1 MGLLGCIE
9 MKGVYQSINW
19 QSLVLVAGMLPL
31 AAALRNTGTLHLIV
45 DGLVAGLGHAGPYGM
60 LASIF
65 LLTAVISSFISNT
78 ATAVLMAPIAITT
91 AHTLGVSPYPFA
103 MTVAIA
109 ASAAFVTPVASPVN
123 TLVMGPGNYRFNDFV
138 RFGLPLLL
146 LTMVVV
152 VLVVS
157 ALFPL

>member
-1 MGLLGCIE
+1 
-9 MKGVYQSINW
+9 
-19 QSLVLVAGMLPL
+19 
-31 AAALRNTGTLHLIV
+31 
-45 DGLVAGLGHAGPYGM
+45 
-60 LASIF
+60 
-65 LLTAVISSFISNT
+65 
-78 ATAVLMAPIAITT
+78 
-91 AHTLGVSPYPFA
+91 

-123 TLVMGPGNYRFNDFV
+123 TLVMGPGNYHFNDFV

-157 ALFPL
+157 VLFPL